1 MGCFRII
8 YFVKCQKNFLGH
20 LLLFFSHFNV
30 KRLGDYFHAV
40 LSFGI
45 FLMISYIFVTLKGVL
60 QMPFVRAQ
68 DQNFRLYYTPWG
80 NLQIGP
86 MVRKYLCINFLSGR
100 GVVVIMISQY
110 YYGQSLFI
118 FDLANRFWKFS
129 GTSKTKTI
137 ELNLMIRKLI
147 IINNN
152 NSYIDLR
159 QFMVYG
165 VITWNR
171 FSSLLKPKYSL

>member
-1 MGCFRII
+1 MGYFRII
-8 YFVKCQKNFLGH
+8 YLVKCQKNFLGY
-20 LLLFFSHFNV
+20 LLLFWHFNG

-45 FLMISYIFVTLKGVL
+45 FLMISYLFVTLKGVL
-60 QMPFVRAQ
+60 QLPFVRVQ

-110 YYGQSLFI
+110 YYGHYLFLTSQI
-118 FDLANRFWKFS
+118 VS
-129 GTSKTKTI
+129 GNFLGHPK
-137 ELNLMIRKLI
+137 
-147 IINNN
+147 
-152 NSYIDLR
+152 
-159 QFMVYG
+159 
-165 VITWNR
+165 
-171 FSSLLKPKYSL
+171 LKPLNSI